1 MPLHPYHIVTVS
13 PWPFTAGI
21 ALFDLALGLRGLLH
35 ETQSGGVSLTISLS
49 ALILV
54 IALWCRDVVTEG
66 VYLRDHT
73 TDVQRRLGLRI
84 LLFVVSELMV
94 FVSIFWAYFHSALS
108 PNIELGISWP
118 PMGIEGIDPMGLP
131 LCNTVLLLSSRA
143 ACTWAHH
150 AVIRGAR
157 SWAQTG
163 LATTIAIA
171 VIFTACQGLEFLGA
185 PFDITDRVFGST
197 FYIATRTHGFHVVLR
212 TLFIAVGIIRLT
224 AYQSTSNHHVG
235 LQFAII
241 YWHFVDV
248 IWLLLFVAVYGFGA

>member
-1 MPLHPYHIVTVS
+1 
-13 PWPFTAGI
+13 
-21 ALFDLALGLRGLLH
+21 
-35 ETQSGGVSLTISLS
+35 
-49 ALILV
+49 
-54 IALWCRDVVTEG
+54 
-66 VYLRDHT
+66 
-73 TDVQRRLGLRI
+73 
-84 LLFVVSELMV
+84 
-94 FVSIFWAYFHSALS
+94 
-108 PNIELGISWP
+108 
-118 PMGIEGIDPMGLP
+118 
-131 LCNTVLLLSSRA
+131 
-143 ACTWAHH
+143 
-150 AVIRGAR
+150 VIRGAR